1 MTTVPLPQWT
11 VAEATEAQFR
21 LVDAFHRE
29 FDGYEALE
37 AGDYGAPADLGRSR
51 MTAKVERVLAEF
63 FGAEDAVL
71 TPGAGTGA
79 LRSAL
84 MASLA
89 AGASVL
95 VHDFPVYTTTAVTF
109 RAMGLQVATCD
120 FNDAVQL
127 RTALAARPDM
137 LYVQHAR
144 QRLDDAYNA
153 AEVIAATRA
162 ITPATVVL
170 VDDNYTALAV
180 PQIGTQLGADLSAF
194 SLFKLLG
201 EPGVG
206 CVVGAAR
213 LTEKIR
219 TDNYSGGTKIHGPV
233 AIATLKALVYAPVA
247 LAIQSEVTIEVVRR
261 LNEGAVPGVA
271 RAYVANH
278 QERGALVEFDRPIA
292 VRVAEEAHRFGAA
305 PYPVGSQSRVE
316 VSAMIYRMS
325 RAMCEHDPALAERM
339 VRAQPFRAGP
349 DTLVRILS
357 DTVAAV
363 GTTDAGSSERPGG
376 GAR

>member
-1 MTTVPLPQWT
+1 MTTVPLTQWT

-51 MTAKVERVLAEF
+51 MTAKVERVLATF
-63 FGAEDAVL
+63 FGAEDVVL

-89 AGASVL
+89 SGASVL
-95 VHDFPVYTTTAVTF
+95 VHDFPVYATTAVTF

-120 FNDAVQL
+120 FNDAPQL

-144 QRLDDAYNA
+144 QRFDDAYSA
-153 AEVIAATRA
+153 ADVIAAARA
-162 ITPATVVL
+162 ASPATVVL

-206 CVVGAAR
+206 LRRRRRPPDGPDPRRQLLRRHQDPRPGRDRDAEGAGLRTGGAGHPVRRDDRGRAAPQRRRRPRRRAGVRREPPGAR
-213 LTEKIR
+213 RAGRVRPADRSK
-219 TDNYSGGTKIHGPV
+219 GGRGG
-233 AIATLKALVYAPVA
+233 APV
-247 LAIQSEVTIEVVRR
+247 RGR
-261 LNEGAVPGVA
+261 AVP
-271 RAYVANH
+271 
-278 QERGALVEFDRPIA
+278 RGLA
-292 VRVAEEAHRFGAA
+292 V
-305 PYPVGSQSRVE
+305 
-316 VSAMIYRMS
+316 
-325 RAMCEHDPALAERM
+325 
-339 VRAQPFRAGP
+339 
-349 DTLVRILS
+349 
-357 DTVAAV
+357 
-363 GTTDAGSSERPGG
+363 AGSR
-376 GAR
+376 